1 MGFQPRLKP
10 TSAPTVQ
17 LSFVHAIHTAQKEIH
32 RGVKLNIPALIM
44 HSHQTKNPRK
54 WGPDATQSDVILD
67 VKDIAKFGK
76 NERRCLCSLYS
87 QWFTRFSP
95 FGPAS
100 TGTSLSAT
108 IPMAGSK
115 VT

>member
-1 MGFQPRLKP
+1 
-10 TSAPTVQ
+10 
-17 LSFVHAIHTAQKEIH
+17 
-32 RGVKLNIPALIM
+32 M

-76 NERRCLCSLYS
+76 KNKGRCFGCLYS
-87 QWFTRFSP
+87 QWLTRFSP

-100 TGTSLSAT
+100 AESSLSTT
-108 IPMAGSK
+108 IPVAGSK
-115 VT
+115 NHLT